1 VSPEQIPPRSS
12 PFERLP
18 LVTYTLLLEP
28 PYPAV
33 YVSPQLEQLFGYSPE
48 DCLANTGFWTS
59 KIAPEDRA
67 RACATLDRLRETR
80 EPVSVE
86 YRVTALDGREVWV
99 RETAVAAR
107 EVADVRMPHLDGL
120 ELARRVKATVPETA
134 VLLYSGIS
142 DEGLVSDALDAGARG
157 FALKD
162 APLDDLSRAIAIVA
176 GGDLYVDPVLA
187 AALASRRKDTRKPLS
202 ERERV
207 VLRLLAEGG
216 SYAEIGSTLFLS
228 PDTVR
233 AHAQRAMTKLGARTR
248 TQAVAVALRDA
259 VIG

>member
-1 VSPEQIPPRSS
+1 MDAGDAHTPITCVVADDHPPI
-12 PFERLP
+12 L
-18 LVTYTLLLEP
+18 
-28 PYPAV
+28 
-33 YVSPQLEQLFGYSPE
+33 
-48 DCLANTGFWTS
+48 DCLSRHLAAEGFEVLAT
-59 KIAPEDRA
+59 APDG
-67 RACATLDRLRETR
+67 
-80 EPVSVE
+80 VS
-86 YRVTALDGREVWV
+86 ALA
-99 RETAVAAR
+99 AVAEHR
-107 EVADVRMPHLDGL
+107 PRVCVADVRMPHLDGL
-120 ELARRVKATVPETA
+120 ELARQVRATVPETA
-134 VLLYSGIS
+134 VLLYSGVS
-142 DEGLVSDALDAGARG
+142 DQGLVSDALDAGARG

-187 AALASRRKDTRKPLS
+187 AALASRRTDARKPLS
-202 ERERV
+202 ERERE